1 MRKELSLYVH
11 IPFCNSKCIYCNFIS
26 KVGSISEKSR
36 YIDNLLKEIRIRAKQ
51 FNPKYE
57 ITTVYIGGGTPS
69 CLPDGYI
76 SKILNEIY
84 SKFTVRNHAE
94 ITLEINPE
102 SLTEKKILEYSRAGI
117 NRVSIGLQ
125 CAQTSLLSL
134 MGRKHNFQDF
144 EKAVNLIR
152 NNGINNISAD
162 IILGYPNQSQY
173 DVKETLNKLIQLQIP
188 HISAYMLSVE
198 DGTRLYNILQ
208 EKKLILPTEK
218 DTILMYNNT
227 VKQLE
232 SADYIRYEVSNF
244 AKMGYRSKH
253 NQTYWN
259 RGQYLGLGAS
269 AHSYVDGVRLA
280 NLDSIEDYNLRIEN
294 NKLPVE
300 SADKITTQDAKEEFI
315 MLSLRLKDGINLNDY
330 QKEFGEDFLAKKKDT
345 ISDLIKLKLLVLDE
359 DCLRATDSGFLVLN
373 KIILELIS

>member
-26 KVGSISEKSR
+26 KVGSLSEKSR
-36 YIDNLLKEIRIRAKQ
+36 YVDNLLKEIRIRAKQ

-57 ITTVYIGGGTPS
+57 ITTIYIGGGTPS
-69 CLPDGYI
+69 CLPEGYI

-94 ITLEINPE
+94 ITIEINPE

-144 EKAVNLIR
+144 ENAVNLIR
-152 NNGINNISAD
+152 NNGISNISAD
-162 IILGYPNQSQY
+162 IILGYPNQSQN
-173 DVKETLNKLIQLQIP
+173 DVKETVDKLIQLQIP
-188 HISAYMLSVE
+188 HISAYILSVE
-198 DGTRLYNILQ
+198 DETGLYNSLQ
-208 EKKLILPTEK
+208 EKKLVLPTEK
-218 DTILMYNNT
+218 TIILMYNNT

-232 SADYIRYEVSNF
+232 NADYIRYEVSNF

-269 AHSYVDGVRLA
+269 SHSFVDGVRLA

-330 QKEFGEDFLAKKKDT
+330 QKEFGEDFVAKKKDT
-345 ISDLIKLKLLVLDE
+345 IADLIKLKLLVLDE
-359 DCLRATDSGFLVLN
+359 DCLRATDAGFLVLN